1 MSKQIKHIITGLW
14 FFGWLGAV
22 QGQILV
28 KNHQITI
35 VNDSLTQTLD
45 IKQQSVIVNKNEHP
59 VKHLILLN
67 WANAYA
73 NKHTDLA
80 HAIIENYNLN
90 FHFTNR
96 KNRGDLKLKTLKV
109 GGVDLLHN
117 LKHLK
122 ADVYQ
127 LTLPYQLQPDD
138 SLRLDIEYVIKLP
151 NAKFTGY
158 GIDKQGN
165 MLLKNFYFQPVP
177 FDYQTYA
184 DKNID
189 DYPAFPSH
197 FQIRLQN
204 FSDDKQ
210 VYTNLDLEMAQQLSG
225 KVKNP
230 VILITSEPYKS
241 YKFEEKELILP
252 EDNSLNNANRTLL
265 VYKILKFFNQTAG
278 EFPDKKMLITGSDFK
293 NHKVYGFDLL
303 PNILNPY
310 DRRFVWEFSVLHQVA
325 FKYTLAMQT
334 DRRKVPWLQ
343 DGLAAYWEYDYL
355 NRFYPG
361 MPLMGKLSKYKLAR
375 FFYASQVKM
384 SEKYPWL
391 YLNVARINKDQAL
404 RTTLDSLTNY
414 NRNVMMPYKA
424 ALGLK
429 MLRDR
434 QPENFDKKIKGFYR
448 KGVLQPVSPSD
459 FFKNIVGNNDAKWFQ
474 DYINTR
480 EKYDYKLQKI
490 ITKNDSI
497 YLKIK
502 NKNHS
507 LMPLTIYG
515 IRDDSIILQKP
526 LAFFK
531 NDTLVGLKNRHYDFA
546 GFNYFNDYPE
556 YQSHDNYKRPGF
568 HILNKPL
575 QIRPFQDFDNP
586 LRTQVFVNPFFEY
599 NYYDGVIAGTQ
610 IFNES
615 LLFNHFKY
623 VVTPSYGFKSR
634 TLTGSISLNNIQYFK
649 SDKPFAL
656 AYGFGFK
663 YFHYNHG
670 LVYRRYNPHIE
681 LKFRDSYLRNR
692 KGYNLG
698 IQYMYIDKDP
708 LGQKQDETERYG
720 VFNLRFS
727 KYRINVIRDFF
738 YKADVQFSGYFGKMS
753 LMLRYRFLSDKNRQ
767 WDFRIFAGKFLYNH
781 TQSDYFSFALDRP
794 TDYLFQ
800 YHYYGRSESSGIFHQ
815 QFIWAE
821 GGFKSFFD
829 DQFANDYLISNNV
842 NIGIWRWFNLYGDW
856 AWLKRKG
863 QPLRFYY
870 DSGFRINL
878 VQDYFEIFFPVYSKQ
893 GWEITQPGYASKI
906 RMVFTM
912 DINGLFKM
920 IKRGWY

>member
-1 MSKQIKHIITGLW
+1 MSKQIKHIIAGLW
-14 FFGWLGAV
+14 FLSCLGVV

-35 VNDSLTQTLD
+35 VNDTVTHTLD
-45 IKQQSVIVNKNEHP
+45 ITQQTVIENKNHKA
-59 VKHLILLN
+59 VTQLILLN

-73 NKHTDLA
+73 NKHTGLA
-80 HAIIENYNLN
+80 QAIIENYNLN
-90 FHFTNR
+90 FHFANR
-96 KNRGDLKLKTLKV
+96 KNRGEVQLKTV
-109 GGVDLLHN
+109 RVDGIDVLHK
-117 LKHLK
+117 LHHLK

-127 LTLPYQLQPDD
+127 LTLAKALQAGD
-138 SLRLDIEYVIKLP
+138 SIALKIKYVIKLP
-151 NAKFTGY
+151 NAKFTGF
-158 GIDKQGN
+158 GIDKQAN
-165 MLLKNFYFQPVP
+165 ILLKNFYFQPVP
-177 FDYQTYA
+177 YSYQTYS

-189 DYPAFPSH
+189 NYPVFPTH

-204 FSDDKQ
+204 FPKDKQ
-210 VYTNLDLEMAQQLSG
+210 VYSNLDLVAVQQLSG
-225 KVKNP
+225 KVKHP
-230 VILITSEPYKS
+230 VILVTSRPYES
-241 YKFEEKELILP
+241 YKFEKTELILP
-252 EDNSLNNANRTLL
+252 KNHTLTDIDRTLL
-265 VYKILKFFNQTAG
+265 IHKILKFLKQKAG
-278 EFPDKKMLITGSDFK
+278 KFPEKKMLISAADFK

-310 DRRFVWEFSVLHQVA
+310 GRSFVWEFSVLHQIA

-334 DRRKVPWLQ
+334 DRRLTPWLQ
-343 DGLAAYWEYDYL
+343 DGLAAYWEYEYL

-361 MPLMGKLSKYKLAR
+361 MPLMGKLSQYKLAR

-414 NRNVMMPYKA
+414 NRNVTMPYKT
-424 ALGLK
+424 ALGFK

-434 QPENFDKKIKGFYR
+434 QPDNFDKNIKGFYR
-448 KGVLQPVSPSD
+448 QAIAKQVTPTD
-459 FFKNIVGNNDAKWFQ
+459 FFKNIVAKKDAKWFNA
-474 DYINTR
+474 YINTR

-502 NKNHS
+502 NKNHN
-507 LMPLTIYG
+507 LLPLTLYG
-515 IRDDSIILQKP
+515 IKDDSIILQKSVA
-526 LAFFK
+526 LFK
-531 NDTLVGLKNRHYDFA
+531 NDTLIGLKNRHYDFA

-556 YQSHDNYKRPGF
+556 YQFNNNYKRPGF
-568 HILNKPL
+568 HLLNKPL

-599 NYYDGVIAGTQ
+599 NYYDGIIAGTQ

-623 VVTPSYGFKSR
+623 VITPSYGFKSR

-663 YFHYNHG
+663 YFHYNHD

-681 LKFRDSYLRNR
+681 LKFRDPYLRNR
-692 KGYNLG
+692 KGYNLAL
-698 IQYMYIDKDP
+698 QYMYIDKDP
-708 LGQKQDETERYG
+708 LGAKPDETEQYG
-720 VFNLRFS
+720 VLDLRLS
-727 KYRINVIRDFF
+727 RYRVNVIKDFF
-738 YKADVQFSGYFGKMS
+738 YKADMQFAKRFGKLS

-767 WDFRIFAGKFLYNH
+767 WDFRIFAGKFLYNR
-781 TQSDYFSFALDRP
+781 TQTDYFSFALDRP

-856 AWLKRKG
+856 AWLKRNR

-870 DSGFRINL
+870 DSGLRINL
-878 VQDYFEIFFPVYSKQ
+878 VQDYFEIFFPLYSKH
-893 GWEITQPGYASKI
+893 GWETAKPHYASKI